1 MNQELDQY
9 LRLFIDHR
17 QKDWPEQLALAE
29 FVVNNKVHSAT
40 KVLPFIVNYDK
51 ELRLG
56 ANIRK
61 KEKVE
66 KVTEFV
72 ERIKKIQEEVRAAL
86 RKAQEKIKQQV
97 DRRRK
102 KAETWKK
109 RDKMMLSMKDLVFK
123 EQLVRKLV
131 N

>member
-9 LRLFIDHR
+9 LRLFINHR

-40 KVLPFIVNYDK
+40 KVLPFIVNYDR

>member
-1 MNQELDQY
+1 MNQELNQY
-9 LRLFIDHR
+9 LRLFVDHR

-40 KVLPFIVNYDK
+40 KVLPFIVNYDR

>member
-1 MNQELDQY
+1 MNQELNQY
-9 LRLFIDHR
+9 LRLFVDHR

-40 KVLPFIVNYDK
+40 KVLPFIVNYDR
-51 ELRLG
+51 ELRMG

-66 KVTEFV
+66 KITEFV
-72 ERIKKIQEEVRAAL
+72 ERMKKIQEEVRAAL
-86 RKAQEKIKQQV
+86 RKAQEEIKQQA

-102 KAETWKK
+102 KAETWKE

-131 N
+131 D

>member
-40 KVLPFIVNYDK
+40 KVLPFIVNYDR